1 MMLYFIR
8 LLLLF
13 FYLEH
18 SQQSF
23 TLALTWIELSARSN
37 FSSSL
42 QATPFLVRAID
53 GDLDSFI
60 DPRLL
65 NNQYDPAQIIR
76 MVTCAAA
83 CTRRMPKSR
92 PRMSQVVGM
101 LEGNHPLN
109 EIKEEI
115 KQEIIHRES
124 SSVYVSAEG
133 EFK

>member
-65 NNQYDPAQIIR
+65 NNHDPAQIIR

-83 CTRRMPKSR
+83 CTRRMAKSR
-92 PRMSQVVGM
+92 PRMSQV
-101 LEGNHPLN
+101 
-109 EIKEEI
+109 K
-115 KQEIIHRES
+115 
-124 SSVYVSAEG
+124 
-133 EFK
+133 